1 MECPE
6 PRPKLVLGW
15 PVSGTCRPIRRRRR
29 PGLASRAEP
38 ELRSPQVATA
48 VQLLHGRFLTP
59 LAFALVY
66 SIRLAGRART
76 QAQIC
81 RWCYAR
87 GSNSA
92 GEVTFAMELAVSGV
106 IGLLF
111 GSVIAWLGLRSRT
124 AGLSARL
131 TFTEKELAA
140 EKARLARLQ
149 QDSTEL
155 LIGKARAESA
165 LQAERKTSTEK
176 IELVTRAS
184 EELRNA
190 FKAMAS
196 DALKSN
202 NSSFLVIAQETLKRF
217 QSEARGDLE
226 ARQKAVADMVAPV
239 RESLTKVD
247 EKIQQME
254 VARGDAYGAL
264 RAQVQSLITTQKEL
278 QSETGNLVRALRPP
292 NVRGRWGEIQLRRV
306 VEIAGML
313 SYCDFTEQET
323 VTTETGRL
331 RPDLVVKLPG
341 GKHVVVDAKTPLQAF
356 LDAFETTDEDDR
368 RACLA
373 NHARQVRDHMKTL
386 SGKNYWEQFEATPE
400 FVVMF
405 LPGETFFSAALE
417 QDPGLIEQGVL
428 QRVIPASPTTLIALL
443 KAINYGWNQEK
454 LARNAKKISD
464 LGKELHDRLRLLAGH
479 ITSVGTGLDRAVEC
493 YNKAV
498 GSLESRV
505 LVSARKFAELG
516 ASVAED
522 IPELEPIETTAR
534 ALSFDWDE
542 DDAASDGLPSP
553 IVDDKRKVG

>member
-1 MECPE
+1 ME
-6 PRPKLVLGW
+6 
-15 PVSGTCRPIRRRRR
+15 
-29 PGLASRAEP
+29 PG
-38 ELRSPQVATA
+38 V
-48 VQLLHGRFLTP
+48 
-59 LAFALVY
+59 
-66 SIRLAGRART
+66 I
-76 QAQIC
+76 
-81 RWCYAR
+81 
-87 GSNSA
+87 
-92 GEVTFAMELAVSGV
+92 GV

-111 GSVIAWLGLRSRT
+111 GSVIAWLALRSRT
-124 AGLSARL
+124 ATLTARL
-131 TFTEKELAA
+131 SLMEKELAA
-140 EKARLARLQ
+140 GKADLARLQ
-149 QDSTEL
+149 QDHTEL
-155 LIGKARAESA
+155 VAGKARLESA
-165 LQAERKTSTEK
+165 LESERKSSDEK

-196 DALKSN
+196 DALKTN

-217 QSEARGDLE
+217 QSEAHGDLDK
-226 ARQKAVADMVAPV
+226 RQRAVADMVSPV
-239 RESLTKVD
+239 RDSLNKVD

-254 VARGDAYGAL
+254 VARGDAYGEL
-264 RAQVQSLITTQKEL
+264 RAQVQSLITTQEKL
-278 QSETGNLVRALRPP
+278 QSETGNLVRALRTP

-313 SYCDFTEQET
+313 SYCDFAEQET
-323 VTTETGRL
+323 VTTESGRL

-341 GKHVVVDAKTPLQAF
+341 GKQVVVDAKTPLQAF
-356 LDAFETTDEDDR
+356 LEAFETSDEDAR

-373 NHARQVRDHMKTL
+373 NHARQVRDHMKIL
-386 SGKNYWEQFEATPE
+386 SGKSYWEQFEATPE

-479 ITSVGTGLDRAVEC
+479 ITSVGTGLDRAVES

-516 ASVAED
+516 ASVADD

-534 ALSFDWDE
+534 ALSFEWDE
-542 DDAASDGLPSP
+542 EDVTPEAAGHE
-553 IVDDKRKVG
+553 RKAG

>member
-1 MECPE
+1 ME
-6 PRPKLVLGW
+6 
-15 PVSGTCRPIRRRRR
+15 PV
-29 PGLASRAEP
+29 
-38 ELRSPQVATA
+38 V
-48 VQLLHGRFLTP
+48 V
-59 LAFALVY
+59 
-66 SIRLAGRART
+66 
-76 QAQIC
+76 
-81 RWCYAR
+81 
-87 GSNSA
+87 
-92 GEVTFAMELAVSGV
+92 GV

-111 GSVIAWLGLRSRT
+111 GSALAWLALRSRS

-131 TFTEKELAA
+131 SLREKELEA
-140 EKARLARLQ
+140 ENASLARLQ
-149 QDSTEL
+149 LAHTEL
-155 LIGKARAESA
+155 VAGKARLESA
-165 LQAERKTSTEK
+165 LESERKSSNEK

-190 FKAMAS
+190 FKALAS

-202 NSSFLVIAQETLKRF
+202 NLSFLVLAKESLERF
-217 QSEARGDLE
+217 QTEARGDLE
-226 ARQKAVADMVAPV
+226 NRQKAVADMVAPV
-239 RESLTKVD
+239 RDSLNKVD
-247 EKIQQME
+247 VQIQQME
-254 VARGDAYGAL
+254 VARGDAYGEL

-278 QSETGNLVRALRPP
+278 QSQTGNLVRALRTP

-313 SYCDFTEQET
+313 SYCDFTEQES
-323 VTTETGRL
+323 VTTDNGRL

-356 LDAFETTDEDDR
+356 LDAFETTDEEAR

-373 NHARQVRDHMKTL
+373 SHARQVRDHMKTL
-386 SGKNYWEQFEATPE
+386 SGKKYWEQFESAPE

-417 QDPGLIEQGVL
+417 QDSSLIEHGVL
-428 QRVIPASPTTLIALL
+428 NRVIPASPTTLIALL
-443 KAINYGWNQEK
+443 KAVNYGWNQEK
-454 LARNAKKISD
+454 LARNAQQISV

-479 ITSVGTGLDRAVEC
+479 ITSVGTGLDRAVEA

-516 ASVAED
+516 ASVADD
-522 IPELEPIETTAR
+522 IPELAPIETTAR

-542 DDAASDGLPSP
+542 DEVPSESSEGE
-553 IVDDKRKVG
+553 RKAG

>member
-1 MECPE
+1 ME
-6 PRPKLVLGW
+6 
-15 PVSGTCRPIRRRRR
+15 
-29 PGLASRAEP
+29 PG
-38 ELRSPQVATA
+38 V
-48 VQLLHGRFLTP
+48 
-59 LAFALVY
+59 
-66 SIRLAGRART
+66 I
-76 QAQIC
+76 
-81 RWCYAR
+81 
-87 GSNSA
+87 
-92 GEVTFAMELAVSGV
+92 GV

-111 GSVIAWLGLRSRT
+111 GSLIAWLALRSRN
-124 AGLSARL
+124 AALNVRLSL
-131 TFTEKELAA
+131 MEKELAA
-140 EKARLARLQ
+140 EKATLARVQ
-149 QDSTEL
+149 QAYTEL
-155 LIGKARAESA
+155 VASRARLEST
-165 LQAERKTSTEK
+165 LESERKTSTEK
-176 IELVTRAS
+176 VELVTRAS

-202 NSSFLVIAQETLKRF
+202 NSSFLVIAEETLKRF
-217 QSEARGDLE
+217 QSQARGDLE

-239 RESLTKVD
+239 RDSLNKVD
-247 EKIQQME
+247 TQIQQIE
-254 VARGDAYGAL
+254 VERGKAYSAL
-264 RAQVQSLITTQKEL
+264 HTQVQSLITTQKEL
-278 QSETGNLVRALRPP
+278 QSETGNLVRALRTP

-313 SYCDFTEQET
+313 SYCDFTEQES
-323 VTTETGRL
+323 VTTESGRL

-356 LDAFETTDEDDR
+356 LEAFETTDEDAR

-373 NHARQVRDHMKTL
+373 NHARQVRDHMKVL

-417 QDPGLIEQGVL
+417 QDSGLIEHGVL
-428 QRVIPASPTTLIALL
+428 NRVIPASPTTLIALL

-454 LARNAKKISD
+454 LARNAQQISA

-479 ITSVGTGLDRAVEC
+479 ITQVGTGLDRAVES

-516 ASVAED
+516 ASVADD

-534 ALSFDWDE
+534 ALSFEWDE
-542 DDAASDGLPSP
+542 DDVVSETTEE
-553 IVDDKRKVG
+553 KRKAG

>member
-1 MECPE
+1 ME
-6 PRPKLVLGW
+6 
-15 PVSGTCRPIRRRRR
+15 
-29 PGLASRAEP
+29 PGI
-38 ELRSPQVATA
+38 T
-48 VQLLHGRFLTP
+48 
-59 LAFALVY
+59 
-66 SIRLAGRART
+66 
-76 QAQIC
+76 
-81 RWCYAR
+81 
-87 GSNSA
+87 
-92 GEVTFAMELAVSGV
+92 GV

-111 GSVIAWLGLRSRT
+111 GGLIAWLALRSR
-124 AGLSARL
+124 SAALHARSSL
-131 TFTEKELAA
+131 MEKELGIG
-140 EKARLARLQ
+140 KVDLARLQ
-149 QDSTEL
+149 QAHTDL
-155 LIGKARAESA
+155 VAGKARAESA
-165 LQAERKTSTEK
+165 LEAERKSSNEK

-190 FKAMAS
+190 FKAMAA

-202 NSSFLVIAQETLKRF
+202 NSSFLVIAEETLKRF
-217 QSEARGDLE
+217 QSQARGDLD
-226 ARQKAVADMVAPV
+226 ARQKAVADMVSPV
-239 RESLTKVD
+239 RDSLNRVD
-247 EKIQQME
+247 AQIQQME
-254 VARGDAYGAL
+254 VARGDAYGEL

-278 QSETGNLVRALRPP
+278 QSETGNLVRALRTP

-313 SYCDFTEQET
+313 PYCDFTEQES
-323 VTTETGRL
+323 VTTESGRL

-356 LDAFETTDEDDR
+356 LDAFETTDEDAR

-443 KAINYGWNQEK
+443 KAVAYGWNQEK
-454 LARNAKKISD
+454 LARNAQQISA
-464 LGKELHDRLRLLAGH
+464 LGKELHDRLRLFAEH
-479 ITSVGTGLDRAVEC
+479 ITSVGTGLDRAVES

-516 ASVAED
+516 ASVADD

-542 DDAASDGLPSP
+542 DNLPTEGAES
-553 IVDDKRKVG
+553 KRKAG